1 MLNEEQLAA
10 INAPLGHNLII
21 ASAGTGKTSTIVN
34 RIKHLLTLGIAP
46 SKILL
51 LTFTNKASKEMI
63 ARLENLTSKD
73 VAQSIHAGT
82 FHGVAYKYL
91 KETRHISLKTPR
103 ELKMLFKSIYDKYL
117 LNNKEAYSY
126 QHLYD
131 SYSFYINS
139 AFPKSFSDFLE
150 SKNTKSE
157 GGGEFSNIY
166 ERLFLEFN
174 DLKKS
179 YNYADYNDLLVFY
192 REEVLNKRLN
202 NEVLFTEVLC
212 DEYQDT
218 NPLQYSILKALSPQS
233 LFCVGDYDQSI
244 YGFNGADIQI
254 ITDFTKDFS
263 DAKVYSLNKNYR
275 SSEHIL
281 ELANTVIEHN
291 PRIYPK
297 RLEVI
302 KKGEFNK
309 PKLLVYEDLYEQYN
323 AISKIIAN
331 AKMEHD
337 DIAIIYRNNASA
349 DGLQA
354 CLRAVGVASKR
365 RGSSSFFDSKEIG
378 LCLNICAILANP
390 KDVMGFLHV
399 LDINKA
405 ISSNVAKDIFDA
417 LLKLGNGD
425 IIQGLLRPATNNNPY
440 NTTSLFEESKIEV
453 SRLKDEFK
461 THPIL
466 KHSKLTTEGAL
477 HLQNLYLLFKGY
489 STFRELKYA
498 LGYIYNSEFVKGYVD
513 FLSTSRARQKD
524 GSINESLKEESLSR
538 IKVRF
543 DLLQQLSSNYTDM
556 KAFLNM
562 LTMDSSEASV
572 GKGVN
577 LLSVHASKGLEFEC
591 VFVIDLMQGRFPN
604 LKLMAKSG
612 SLEEERRL
620 FYVAATRA
628 KSRLILS
635 YAKFDRYKNIDYKP
649 SIFLKEARLIDTK
662 AFF

>member
-10 INAPLGHNLII
+10 VNAPLGHNLII

-34 RIKHLLTLGIAP
+34 RIKHLLSLGIPP

-63 ARLENLTSKD
+63 ARLEKLTSKEIS
-73 VAQSIHAGT
+73 QSINAGT

-117 LNNKEAYSY
+117 LNNKEAYGY
-126 QHLYD
+126 QYLYD
-131 SYSFYINS
+131 AYSLYINS
-139 AFPKSFSDFLE
+139 SFKKSFTDFLE
-150 SKNTKSE
+150 SKNDT
-157 GGGEFSNIY
+157 GGEEFSGIY

-174 DLKKS
+174 ALKQS
-179 YNYADYNDLLVFY
+179 YNYADYNDLLLLY
-192 REEVLNKRLN
+192 REEVLSKRLN
-202 NEVLFTEVLC
+202 NEVLYTEVLC

-218 NPLQYSILKALSPQS
+218 NPLQYSILRALSPES

-263 DAKVYSLNKNYR
+263 DARVYSLNKNYR
-275 SSEHIL
+275 SSSHIL

-297 RLEVI
+297 KLEVI
-302 KKGEFNK
+302 KQGEFTK
-309 PKLLVYEDLYEQYN
+309 PKLLAYEDLYEQYN

-331 AKMEHD
+331 AKMPHS

-354 CLRAVGVASKR
+354 CLRAMGVASKR
-365 RGSSSFFDSKEIG
+365 RGSTSFFDSKEIG

-390 KDVMGFLHV
+390 KDVMSFLHV
-399 LDINKA
+399 LDISKA

-417 LLKLGNGD
+417 LLKLGGGD
-425 IIQGLLRPATNNNPY
+425 VIKGLLTPASDIKPY
-440 NTTSLFEESKIEV
+440 NTTSLFEEVKINHA
-453 SRLKDEFK
+453 SLDKSFSN
-461 THPIL
+461 HPVL
-466 KHSKLTTEGAL
+466 SHPRLTTEGAL
-477 HLQNLYLLFKGY
+477 SLQNLYLLFRGF
-489 STFRELKYA
+489 TNFRELKYA
-498 LGYIYNSEFVKGYVD
+498 LGYIYNSNFVKDYID
-513 FLSTSRARQKD
+513 FLTTSRARQKD
-524 GSINESLKEESLSR
+524 GSISESLKAESLNR
-538 IKVRF
+538 IKVKF
-543 DLLQQLSSNYTDM
+543 DLLQHLSANYKDM
-556 KAFLNM
+556 KTFLNA
-562 LTMDSSEASV
+562 LTMESAEAAE

-620 FYVAATRA
+620 FYVATTRA
-628 KSRLILS
+628 KSKLILS

-649 SIFLKEARLIDTK
+649 SIFLKEAKLIVEKSLTT
-662 AFF
+662 